1 MSVRVYQLAKQLG
14 IDNKRMIQLLRER
27 GLDVRSPSNS
37 IPTIYADALIEEV
50 GDKKLI
56 LENDQKEENTE
67 SLESAESAV
76 IINPAQDNEQKDKE
90 IDTEIKEA
98 EPKTEGKQHHDEE
111 IVKSDVAETFEG
123 KAPKAETTKIKTNS
137 GDFIDLSKNIQLYKG
152 RKSTSTRNSGI
163 ITLKKHEKKL
173 TAPTENAEE
182 SKTDEKRPIIT
193 KDRNYSK
200 RVPFQS
206 SYNLN
211 FKKKRDDRSVKF
223 PERSSRYGQKEVYD
237 GERRVLPPNI
247 KPFLKKIELQVHN
260 VDLKP
265 IEVRPPIIVR
275 ALAAQIDV
283 KPFQL
288 ISKLMSMNVFASMN
302 QELDI
307 ATAQK
312 VAEKFGY
319 SLVFAKEPIK
329 VKKQQT
335 HKKVHDLE
343 KSDETLVE
351 RAPVVCVLGHVDHG
365 KTTLLDT
372 IRSTKVAAGEA
383 GGITQHVA
391 AYQVERNGK
400 KITFIDTPGHAAFSK
415 MRERGAN
422 MTDIGVLVVAADDG
436 FMPQTDEALKFA
448 QNAGIP
454 VVVAINKID
463 AKGANVDRVKQQMQQ
478 RGITP
483 EEWGGETLC
492 AEISA
497 LNNTNVDTLLE
508 LILLQAEMLELKASP
523 NASPEGIVL
532 ESKIATGQGP
542 TASVIVQEGTL
553 KVGDY
558 LVCGRYYCKVK
569 SIIDDHGKQI
579 KSAATS
585 SPVSVTGWSGIPEVG
600 TNFVS
605 AKDEKSAKELSESN
619 ELAFKREHD
628 KLVDQNSPKISNVD
642 QLFSA
647 IVATKEKVL
656 NVILRSDV
664 HGSAEALN
672 DFLSTIKSDKIRLNI
687 LDCGVGAIGK
697 NDVTFANTSNAEIVA
712 FNVKVEAGAQALA
725 KQLGVKIIQ
734 HNIIYEIIEKVREAM
749 AECLDPE
756 LHKNKFGG
764 AEVRQVFNIKNS
776 VIAGC
781 MVTEGKIVR
790 DKFLRVIRN
799 GEIIFQGK
807 FSSIRR
813 LKEDVSEVRAGFECG
828 IVASGFNSFAEGDI
842 IECFEIQ
849 KIQPSL

>member
-1 MSVRVYQLAKQLG
+1 
-14 IDNKRMIQLLRER
+14 
-27 GLDVRSPSNS
+27 
-37 IPTIYADALIEEV
+37 
-50 GDKKLI
+50 
-56 LENDQKEENTE
+56 
-67 SLESAESAV
+67 
-76 IINPAQDNEQKDKE
+76 
-90 IDTEIKEA
+90 
-98 EPKTEGKQHHDEE
+98 
-111 IVKSDVAETFEG
+111 
-123 KAPKAETTKIKTNS
+123 
-137 GDFIDLSKNIQLYKG
+137 
-152 RKSTSTRNSGI
+152 
-163 ITLKKHEKKL
+163 
-173 TAPTENAEE
+173 
-182 SKTDEKRPIIT
+182 
-193 KDRNYSK
+193 
-200 RVPFQS
+200 
-206 SYNLN
+206 
-211 FKKKRDDRSVKF
+211 
-223 PERSSRYGQKEVYD
+223 
-237 GERRVLPPNI
+237 
-247 KPFLKKIELQVHN
+247 
-260 VDLKP
+260 
-265 IEVRPPIIVR
+265 
-275 ALAAQIDV
+275 
-283 KPFQL
+283 
-288 ISKLMSMNVFASMN
+288 MNVFASMN

-319 SLVFAKEPIK
+319 SLVLAKEPIK

-335 HKKVHDLE
+335 HKKVHNLG
-343 KSDETLVE
+343 KSDEALVE

-672 DFLSTIKSDKIRLNI
+672 DFLSTIKSDKIKLNI

-697 NDVTFANTSNAEIVA
+697 NDVTFANTSN
-712 FNVKVEAGAQALA
+712 
-725 KQLGVKIIQ
+725 II
-734 HNIIYEIIEKVREAM
+734 
-749 AECLDPE
+749 
-756 LHKNKFGG
+756 
-764 AEVRQVFNIKNS
+764 
-776 VIAGC
+776 
-781 MVTEGKIVR
+781 
-790 DKFLRVIRN
+790 
-799 GEIIFQGK
+799 
-807 FSSIRR
+807 
-813 LKEDVSEVRAGFECG
+813 
-828 IVASGFNSFAEGDI
+828 
-842 IECFEIQ
+842 
-849 KIQPSL
+849 

>member
-585 SPVSVTGWSGIPEVG
+585 SPVSVTGWGEEVKWNTCQTASSDVKQFQIAFIVDATGSMSDEIDFLKADLTNIITTVRTRHDGADIRTAALFYRDEGDDYLTRVSDFTSSLPETVSFIREQNADGGGDYPEAVHTALETGLQKLSWQEEGAVRLAFMLLDAPPHKRADVIASLQQSIPMYAKLGIRIIPVAASGVDKPTEFFLRFASIATDGTYVFITNHSGIGNDHMEATVG
-600 TNFVS
+600 DYQV
-605 AKDEKSAKELSESN
+605 ELLN
-619 ELAFKREHD
+619 EL
-628 KLVDQNSPKISNVD
+628 I
-642 QLFSA
+642 
-647 IVATKEKVL
+647 
-656 NVILRSDV
+656 
-664 HGSAEALN
+664 
-672 DFLSTIKSDKIRLNI
+672 IRLI
-687 LDCGVGAIGK
+687 DRYM
-697 NDVTFANTSNAEIVA
+697 
-712 FNVKVEAGAQALA
+712 Q
-725 KQLGVKIIQ
+725 
-734 HNIIYEIIEKVREAM
+734 
-749 AECLDPE
+749 
-756 LHKNKFGG
+756 
-764 AEVRQVFNIKNS
+764 
-776 VIAGC
+776 
-781 MVTEGKIVR
+781 
-790 DKFLRVIRN
+790 
-799 GEIIFQGK
+799 
-807 FSSIRR
+807 
-813 LKEDVSEVRAGFECG
+813 
-828 IVASGFNSFAEGDI
+828 
-842 IECFEIQ
+842 
-849 KIQPSL
+849 